1 MDQKANALHARY
13 TLALGWGALASAAL
27 MMVLLGVRPDLPA
40 ALRVPMFWVKLAF
53 PAALLAGALAGLVRL
68 SRPEPRLERVAVT
81 LAAPVLA
88 MWLLAVV
95 ALLGGAPGTRMPL
108 FLGASWAACPFLI
121 TLLSAPLF
129 AALLWA
135 MQGLAVARPA
145 VAGGFA
151 GLLAG
156 AGGALVY
163 ALHCPEMAP
172 PFLAAWYLLG
182 MLLPAALG
190 ALTAPWVL
198 RPPSV
203 IAAG

>member
-1 MDQKANALHARY
+1 MDQQATALRGRY

-40 ALRVPMFWVKLAF
+40 ALRMPMFWIKLVF
-53 PAALLAGALAGLVRL
+53 PGALLVAALAGLVRL
-68 SRPEPRLERVAVT
+68 SKPEPRLERVAVA

-95 ALLGGAPGTRMPL
+95 ALLGAAPGARTPL
-108 FLGASWAACPFLI
+108 LLGASWAACPFLI

-135 MQGLAVARPA
+135 MQGLAVAHPA
-145 VAGGFA
+145 LTGGLA

-163 ALHCPEMAP
+163 ALHCPEMAA
-172 PFLAAWYLLG
+172 PFIAAWYLLG

-190 ALTAPWVL
+190 ALAAPWVL
-198 RPPSV
+198 RPRNF